1 MRAFSWAW
9 KAAVFLILFAWSLQN
24 LDPVRLNLFLGKH
37 WQVPLMVL
45 LLVAFLVGALAGLTA
60 GITRNVR
67 QRRLIVELR
76 RQLRARRRPALPDR
90 AADAA

>member
-1 MRAFSWAW
+1 MRALSWVW
-9 KAAVFLILFAWSLQN
+9 KGALFLLLFAWSLQN
-24 LDPVRLNLFLGKH
+24 LDPVTLKLFMGKQ

-45 LLVAFLVGALAGLTA
+45 LLGAFVLGVAAGLTA

-76 RQLRARRRPALPDR
+76 RQMRARRRPQMPAR
-90 AADAA
+90 AADTA

>member
-1 MRAFSWAW
+1 MRALSWAW
-9 KAAVFLILFAWSLQN
+9 KAAVFLVLFAWSLKN
-24 LDPVRLNLFLGKH
+24 LEPVSLNFFLGAR

-45 LLVAFLVGALAGLTA
+45 LLAAFVVGAAAGLSA

-76 RQLRARRRPALPDR
+76 RQLRIKRRPAAPDR
-90 AADAA
+90 VASAA

>member
-1 MRAFSWAW
+1 MRALSWAW
-9 KAAVFLILFAWSLQN
+9 KGALFLLLFAWSLQN
-24 LDPVRLNLFLGKH
+24 LEPVTLKLFLDRH

-45 LLVAFLVGALAGLTA
+45 LLAAFVLGVGAGLTA

-76 RQLRARRRPALPDR
+76 RQLRARRRPQIPAR